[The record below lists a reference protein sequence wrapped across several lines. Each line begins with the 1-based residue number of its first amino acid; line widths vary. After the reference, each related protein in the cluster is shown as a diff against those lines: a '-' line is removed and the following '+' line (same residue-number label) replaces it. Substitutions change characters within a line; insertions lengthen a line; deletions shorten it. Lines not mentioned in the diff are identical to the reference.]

1 MTVPAR
7 HAQVIRTRIGFAR
20 QAWRIAIGDG
30 GLGPGVIA
38 DASLQ
43 YARCQCRCRGSPGGG
58 SLPVPHG
65 PGLEG
70 PGVPVTSGQLIGHG
84 CLLVRIGSIKQEPG
98 GLAHGV
104 GMVLTCAFDA
114 PVQLENA
121 LLVLVQVA
129 PGEERVSANVHD
141 PHVPVRPAARP

>member
-1 MTVPAR
+1 M
-7 HAQVIRTRIGFAR
+7 IRTRIGFTR

-30 GLGPGVIA
+30 GMGPGVIA
-38 DASLQ
+38 DASLR

-70 PGVPVTSGQLIGHG
+70 PGVPVTSGQLIGRG

-98 GLAHGV
+98 GLADGV
-104 GMVLTCAFDA
+104 GIVLPCAFDA
-114 PVQLENA
+114 PVQFQNV

-129 PGEERVSANVHD
+129 PGK
-141 PHVPVRPAARP
+141 

>member
-1 MTVPAR
+1 MGDVAGQLAGPRIPLLFVTVPAR
-7 HAQVIRTRIGFAR
+7 HAQMIGTRIGFAR

-30 GLGPGVIA
+30 GMGPGVIA
-38 DASLQ
+38 DASLR

-70 PGVPVTSGQLIGHG
+70 PGVPVASGQLIGHG

-98 GLAHGV
+98 GLEHGV

-129 PGEERVSANVHD
+129 PGE
-141 PHVPVRPAARP
+141 